1 MLAIRQLFSE
11 ISIVIISVKIVSVLL
26 FLDGSLNFVE
36 RLLDELAILHVKDA
50 IGVAFDF
57 WIMCHHNTCR
67 CTVLTFSL
75 WAHSVDVQD
84 QVHDCN

>member
-1 MLAIRQLFSE
+1 MLAIGQPFSE

-26 FLDGSLNFVE
+26 FLDSSLNFVE
-36 RLLDELAILHVKDA
+36 RLLDKLAILHVKDA

-57 WIMCHHNTCR
+57 WIMRHHNTSC

-75 WAHSVDVQD
+75 WAYSVDVQD
-84 QVHDCN
+84 QIHDCN